1 MEQQQGKFNRE
12 RRGQFPA
19 KPKDEFDSVV
29 LDLARVTRVTK
40 GGKQMRFRAVVVVG
54 NKKGKIGLGVA
65 KGPDV
70 AIAVEK
76 STRLAKKNLISVP
89 LTENFSI
96 PHEVETKFGSAKL
109 YIRPVSGGK
118 GLVAGGPVR
127 IVLDLAGI
135 KNANAKIISSS
146 KNKLNNATA
155 AIIALK
161 SIKKSGNSKH
171 ATASNKANNQ
181 KEV

>member
-1 MEQQQGKFNRE
+1 MRSGNRPERKQSDFEQKIIDIR
-12 RRGQFPA
+12 
-19 KPKDEFDSVV
+19 
-29 LDLARVTRVTK
+29 RVTRVVA
-40 GGKQMRFRAVVVVG
+40 GGKRFNFRVTIVIGNRKGAVGV
-54 NKKGKIGLGVA
+54 GLGKA
-65 KGPDV
+65 DDTSA
-70 AIAVEK
+70 AIEK
-76 STRLAKKNLISVP
+76 AFRQAKKNLISVP

-155 AIIALK
+155 AINALK
-161 SIKKSGNSKH
+161 NIKISAKSGNSKH
-171 ATASNKANNQ
+171 AITSNKANNQ